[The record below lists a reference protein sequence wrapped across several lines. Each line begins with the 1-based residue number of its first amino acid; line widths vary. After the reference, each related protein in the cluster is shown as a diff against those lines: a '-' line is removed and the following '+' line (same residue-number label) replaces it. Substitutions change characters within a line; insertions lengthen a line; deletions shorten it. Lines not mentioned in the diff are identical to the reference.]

1 MNLVETL
8 MTPIR
13 AIRVRYIPL
22 LLIYFA
28 YGSSVFVAIAKD
40 FWVKKE
46 LALSAEDLVALGV
59 WLTVPW
65 TIKMIFGQLVDSV
78 MIFGSNRRVYVYIG
92 AVLIAMSTVLLIGIV
107 GEHQWV
113 AAYSKESVYIFASVL
128 GVVGFVMQDVVADT
142 MTTEV
147 VDTTQ
152 SPEALKKELA
162 TIQVLSRLS
171 LGLAIFVM
179 GWLGGELA
187 DIYDYE
193 TVFKL
198 SLFIP
203 ILSIVGVSIVRLN
216 PVEST
221 PLNKQVLFGGLI
233 FAVFVVLIGYND
245 IPYSQEIVFVVSLGV
260 VLYLLSTLIS
270 DLDADTI
277 RHIKMAMIV
286 IFVYRAMPSVG
297 PALQWWEI
305 DTLGFDEA
313 FFAKLSMIG
322 GGIAL
327 AGMWLGAKYI
337 VDRSIGKVLIF
348 LTVIGMILSLPIL
361 AMYYD
366 LHTLVGLDAR
376 TVALVDTALA
386 SPFDYIAGVLMLT
399 LVAIYAPEGKKGTWF
414 ALMASLMNIALSAS
428 GLFSKYL
435 NKVFVLTRE
444 IREKGVVVTP
454 ANYDD
459 LGILL
464 WIVIGV
470 GFVLPIV
477 IIWMF
482 NPDPK
487 NNVGLASADQKE
499 KIDEK

>member
-1 MNLVETL
+1 MHFIDII
-8 MTPIR
+8 MTPLR
-13 AIRVRYIPL
+13 AIRMRYIPL

-28 YGSSVFVAIAKD
+28 YGSSVFVSIAKD

-65 TIKMIFGQLVDSV
+65 TIKMIFGQMVDSV
-78 MIFGSNRRVYVYIG
+78 EIFGSNRRVYVYFG
-92 AVLIAMSTVLLIGIV
+92 AILMALSTILLIGIV
-107 GEHQWV
+107 GNHAWISN
-113 AAYSKESVYIFASVL
+113 YTKEGVYIFASVL

-147 VDTTQ
+147 VDKMQ
-152 SPEALKKELA
+152 SDDEIKKELA

-203 ILSIVGVSIVRLN
+203 ILSIVGVSVVKLN
-216 PVEST
+216 PVPVT
-221 PLNKQVLFGGLI
+221 PLNKQVLFGGLL
-233 FAVFVVLIGYND
+233 FAVFVVLVGYND

-260 VLYLLSTLIS
+260 VLYLLNTLIE
-270 DLDADTI
+270 DLNPDTI
-277 RHIKMAMIV
+277 KHIKMAMIV

-305 DTLGFDEA
+305 DVLGFDEA

-327 AGMWLGAKYI
+327 AGMWFAAKFI

-348 LTVIGMILSLPIL
+348 LTIIGSLLSLPIL

-366 LHTLVGLDAR
+366 IHTMLGLDAR

-435 NKVFVLTRE
+435 NQIFVLTRE
-444 IREKGVVVTP
+444 IKKEGAVVTP
-454 ANYDD
+454 ASYDD

-470 GFVLPIV
+470 GFIVPIV
-477 IIWMF
+477 TIWMF
-482 NPDPK
+482 NPDPDK
-487 NNVGLASADQKE
+487 SKKVS
-499 KIDEK
+499 DEK

>member
-1 MNLVETL
+1 MNIIDIF

-13 AIRVRYIPL
+13 ALKMRYVPL

-46 LALSAEDLVALGV
+46 LAFGAEDLVALGV

-78 MIFGSNRRVYVYIG
+78 TIFGSNRKVYVFIG
-92 AVLIAMSTVLLIGIV
+92 AILMTLSTILLIGIV
-107 GEHQWV
+107 GEHAWIDD
-113 AAYSKESVYIFASVL
+113 YSKESVYIFASVL

-152 SPEALKKELA
+152 PEEEIKKELA

-171 LGLAIFVM
+171 LGLGVFVM
-179 GWLGGELA
+179 GWLGGELSS
-187 DIYDYE
+187 IYTYE
-193 TVFKL
+193 TVYLL

-203 ILSIVGVSIVRLN
+203 IISIIGVSFVRLN
-216 PVEST
+216 PVAST
-221 PLNKQVLFGGLI
+221 PLNKQIFFGGVFFGLFII
-233 FAVFVVLIGYND
+233 FIGYND
-245 IPYSQEIVFVVSLGV
+245 IPYSQEIVFFVSLAI
-260 VLYLLSTLIS
+260 VLYFLRTLIQ
-270 DLDADTI
+270 DLPLETI
-277 RHIKMAMIV
+277 KHIKMAMIV
-286 IFVYRAMPSVG
+286 IFIYQATAYIRVG

-305 DTLGFDEA
+305 DVLGFNES
-313 FFAKLSMIG
+313 FFAKLSAIS

-327 AGMWLGAKYI
+327 IGLWFSAKYI
-337 VDRSIGKVLIF
+337 VNKSIGSVLMF
-348 LTVIGMILSLPIL
+348 LTVVLTILSLPTL
-361 AMYYD
+361 GLYYN
-366 LHTLVGLDAR
+366 LHTVLGIDAH
-376 TVALVDTALA
+376 TVALLNTALD
-386 SPFDYIAGVLMLT
+386 SPFQYIATVLMLT

-414 ALMASLMNIALSAS
+414 ALMASFMNIALSAS

-435 NKVFVLTRE
+435 NQIFVLTRE
-444 IREKGVVVTP
+444 IKKDGVVVTP

-464 WIVIGV
+464 WVVIGI
-470 GFVLPIV
+470 GFVFPIV
-477 IIWMF
+477 TIWMF

-487 NNVGLASADQKE
+487 VKKE
-499 KIDEK
+499 IS